1 MNVTNYFFVDNQTYL
16 RLPIE
21 ILDGLATMTTFLRF
35 PRRRKTYHKIFDMLE
50 DVKFKRKSPSVLQMC
65 FFGCYSLYLLAS
77 YKIHLTFRERTFPLD
92 EIILLWS
99 AMLDEIKNGKF
110 PEYRKAAHAK
120 YCVYGN
126 AEEQNAIII
135 TAGFSLVLK
144 TMNSRT
150 ASKDDIAD
158 FGILL

>member
-1 MNVTNYFFVDNQTYL
+1 MNMINYFTVDNKAYL
-16 RLPIE
+16 RLPIG
-21 ILDGLATMTTFLRF
+21 ILDGLATMATFLRF
-35 PRRRKTYHKIFDMLE
+35 PRRRKTYHKIFDMIE
-50 DVKFKRKSPSVLQMC
+50 DVKFKRKSPSVLRMC
-65 FFGCYSLYLLAS
+65 FFGCYSLYLLAT
-77 YKIHLTFRERTFPLD
+77 YKIYLNFRERTFPLD
-92 EIILLWS
+92 EIILLWD

-110 PEYRKAAHAK
+110 PEYRNAVHVK
-120 YCVYGN
+120 YCVYEN
-126 AEEQNAIII
+126 AEVQNAIII

>member
-1 MNVTNYFFVDNQTYL
+1 MINFFVVDNQVYL
-16 RLPIE
+16 RLPIT
-21 ILDGLATMTTFLRF
+21 ILDGLTSMTTFLRF
-35 PRRRKTYHKIFDMLE
+35 PRRIKTYYRIFNMLE
-50 DVKFKRKSPSVLQMC
+50 DVKIKRKSSSCLKVY
-65 FFGCYSLYLLAS
+65 FDCYSLYLLNTYGVLLS
-77 YKIHLTFRERTFPLD
+77 FRERTYPLSD
-92 EIILLWS
+92 VILLWNE
-99 AMLDEIKNGKF
+99 MLREIERGEF
-110 PEYRKAAHAK
+110 PKYRKNADAR

-126 AEEQNAIII
+126 AEEPNAIII

>member
-1 MNVTNYFFVDNQTYL
+1 MEYFVVDSQIYL
-16 RLPIE
+16 KLPIG
-21 ILDGLATMTTFLRF
+21 ILDGLATMTKFLRF
-35 PRRRKTYHKIFDMLE
+35 PRRRKTYHNIFKMLE

-65 FFGCYSLYLLAS
+65 LYGCYSLYLLAT
-77 YKIHLTFRERTFPLD
+77 YKIFLTFKERTFPLD

-99 AMLDEIKNGKF
+99 AMLDEINNGKF
-110 PEYRKAAHAK
+110 PDYRKAVHAK
-120 YCVYGN
+120 YCVYGK